1 MSPGISGGKQVIKF
15 DKTSS
20 YHSRVFLFIKREDDS
35 SIRRLILEVQN
46 EQPEFCHYYDIS
58 TSLLF
63 AVRTSSVATVY
74 KKVKM
79 TSSTPNLPLLYLR

>member
-1 MSPGISGGKQVIKF
+1 MIKF

-20 YHSRVFLFIKREDDS
+20 YPIELFYFIKREDDF
-35 SIRRLILEVQN
+35 SIRRLILVEQN
-46 EQPEFCHYYDIS
+46 EQSEFCHYYDIS

-74 KKVKM
+74 RKLTM
-79 TSSTPNLPLLYLR
+79 ISSTPNLPLLYLR